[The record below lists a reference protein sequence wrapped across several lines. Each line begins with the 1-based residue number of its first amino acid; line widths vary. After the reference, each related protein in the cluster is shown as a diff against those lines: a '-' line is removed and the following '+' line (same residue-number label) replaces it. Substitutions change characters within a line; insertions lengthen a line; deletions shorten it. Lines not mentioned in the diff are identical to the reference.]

1 MDSAGKGWV
10 LGLVHSVRQYS
21 LYEGHSIANIQ
32 TGSQQAYNVVFR
44 EASLL
49 LRLLQSLYRKKDGHS
64 VFGIQDCQS
73 SLFADL
79 SRSKQQPGY
88 EGCSPSS
95 EPKTNKL
102 KPSVRENFLTTE
114 PAMEEWQ
121 ENRRLMKSL
130 TERE

>member
-49 LRLLQSLYRKKDGHS
+49 RRLLQSLYRNEDGYP
-64 VFGIQDCQS
+64 VFGLHDFMPPQIVC
-73 SLFADL
+73 
-79 SRSKQQPGY
+79 
-88 EGCSPSS
+88 
-95 EPKTNKL
+95 
-102 KPSVRENFLTTE
+102 
-114 PAMEEWQ
+114 
-121 ENRRLMKSL
+121 
-130 TERE
+130 